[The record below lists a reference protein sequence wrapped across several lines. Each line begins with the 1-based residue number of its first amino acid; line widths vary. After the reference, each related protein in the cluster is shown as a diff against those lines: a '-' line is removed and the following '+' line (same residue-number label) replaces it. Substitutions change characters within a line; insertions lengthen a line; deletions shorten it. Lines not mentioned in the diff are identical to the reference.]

1 MKRVANSTV
10 KSAPQVTSVLRF
22 PHVSSGKRKVE
33 IMELRQLEKD
43 YLLLDAR
50 LRLIRKNPDPALASG
65 RCRFGVRF
73 SFFPPFFFFFSRVD
87 FVNKLMGNTVIK

>member
-10 KSAPQVTSVLRF
+10 KSAHQHVMSVLIF

-65 RCRFGVRF
+65 RCRVWGSLLFL
-73 SFFPPFFFFFSRVD
+73 SSLFFFSRVD
-87 FVNKLMGNTVIK
+87 FVNRLMGNTVIK